1 MQLVGGLEIHTKFL
15 EFTQTHLEVLS
26 KPIKILPL
34 EKSSNVIVEYSK
46 EWEEFRSEG
55 QLLGGYLTCL
65 ELS

>member
-1 MQLVGGLEIHTKFL
+1 M
-15 EFTQTHLEVLS
+15 HLEVLY

-46 EWEEFRSEG
+46 EWEEYRSEG